1 MSYIQREAAE
11 VAQIRE
17 AQAAF
22 DAHRRSDGAA
32 SGFSSSFIWA
42 AGPDGERLQKVSA
55 TGELLKDFGLRNAE
69 NQLIADR
76 YLEKQAA
83 AHADLAQCRAALMR
97 MERLNVAH
105 GVGRLLA
112 TPISVLSVLLRR
124 GVMDYYSVIGTY
136 AMYAYEAAA
145 GVVFDEP
152 TMATN
157 DVDLFL
163 TANSQMK
170 FAQVVDAQTS
180 MVDLLKEADPTFER
194 NEEQKESATNSDGFS
209 VDFLRREEAEKFTEP
224 YSISGMEGDIYP
236 VKAKESTK
244 FLGSPVF
251 EQVVIGVSGA
261 MTLMRTIDP
270 LTFATFKEWMSK
282 EKDRDPLKRARD
294 KLQAQAVRQLLADGH
309 LVSKI

>member
-1 MSYIQREAAE
+1 MSYIQREATE
-11 VAQIRE
+11 VAQIHE

-22 DAHRRSDGAA
+22 DAHRRSESVA
-32 SGFSSSFIWA
+32 SGFSSSFIWV
-42 AGPDGERLQKVSA
+42 AGNDGERLQKISP
-55 TGELLKDFGLRNAE
+55 TGELQKDFGLRNAGNE
-69 NQLIADR
+69 AIAAS
-76 YLEKQAA
+76 YSAKQAA
-83 AHADLAQCRAALMR
+83 AREDLARCHAALLR

-112 TPISVLSVLLRR
+112 TPINVLDVLLRR

-136 AMYAYEAAA
+136 AMYAYEVAS

-170 FAQVVDAQTS
+170 FAQVVDAQMS
-180 MVDLLKEADPTFER
+180 MVDLLKEVDSTFER
-194 NEEQKESATNSDGFS
+194 NEGQKESATNSDGFS

-224 YSISGMEGDIYP
+224 YSISGIEGDIYP

-251 EQVVIGVSGA
+251 EQVVIGVNGA

-270 LTFATFKEWMSK
+270 LTFASFKEWMSNQR
-282 EKDRDPLKRARD
+282 DRDPLKRSRD
-294 KLQAQAVRQLLADGH
+294 KLQALAVRQLLADGR
-309 LVSKI
+309 LASKI